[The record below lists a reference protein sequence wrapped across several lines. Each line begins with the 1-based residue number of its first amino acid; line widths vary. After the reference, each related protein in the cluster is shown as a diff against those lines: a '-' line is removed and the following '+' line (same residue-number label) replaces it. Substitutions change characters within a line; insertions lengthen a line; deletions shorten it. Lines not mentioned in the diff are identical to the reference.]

1 MTTDPR
7 RVPSEAEWS
16 RLESAF
22 GAFFLVTVAV
32 GLGFLL
38 ISPFPG
44 VVSAVLMIPP
54 VLATGWVWI
63 VVIRGRDADRLQ
75 GLTTLAARSPL
86 GRRRRR
92 RRH

>member
-1 MTTDPR
+1 MNPR

-22 GAFFLVTVAV
+22 GVFFLVTVVV

-38 ISPFPG
+38 ISPFPAI
-44 VVSAVLMIPP
+44 VSAVLMAPP

-75 GLTTLAARSPL
+75 RLTSRAARSPL
-86 GRRRRR
+86 GRRGRRP
-92 RRH
+92 H